1 MNPAPLLSIVSGLL
15 ALLLSVV
22 FYAKSS
28 TVQSKS
34 EDLQKQQDTLATEQR
49 AFQTSQQLFQS
60 KQQQVQ
66 GVLQLSQQ
74 VGPQVLNDLGLV
86 AKEKKN
92 EKLKTLLGKYGV
104 TLNDNAAAAAPG
116 GSAPSTPKPAEAPR
130 LNP

>member
-28 TVQSKS
+28 SVQTSS
-34 EDLQKQQDTLATEQR
+34 GELQKLQDTLATEQT
-49 AFQTSQQLFQS
+49 AFQTKQQLFQAQ
-60 KQQQVQ
+60 QQQVQ
-66 GVLQLSQQ
+66 QVLQLSQQ

-92 EKLKTLLGKYGV
+92 DKVKALLAGYGV
-104 TLNDNAAAAAPG
+104 TLNENAAAPASTPAP
-116 GSAPSTPKPAEAPR
+116 SAPKPVDAPKPQ
-130 LNP
+130 